1 MTADH
6 HSEEERLGELLG
18 LLPPAPDAWIG
29 AAAAIPSTLRAL
41 EDIQARVLTDAE
53 ARAAVTADLEQ
64 ALREAGVERPTP
76 RDVAALRQR
85 LDAI

>member
-1 MTADH
+1 MTAEH
-6 HSEEERLGELLG
+6 HSDEERLGELLG
-18 LLPPAPDAWIG
+18 LLPPAPAAWI
-29 AAAAIPSTLRAL
+29 AAAAASPSTQRAL
-41 EDIQARVLTDAE
+41 EDIQARVLTGAE

-64 ALREAGVERPTP
+64 ALREAGVNQPTP